1 MIKRV
6 VKKKSP
12 LTKNKKLVKNPVKSE
27 SRLKKKEKERTVHS
41 HLNKIPFKTHIPDSG
56 ELKMEKVLIEN
67 FVSLQKVMTN
77 LSIKFDNLTKQI
89 SKLLELFEIS
99 AKALVEKDFDLEKG
113 SKDKKIIEKMDNLL
127 EQNKVIARGLTLMHE
142 KIPEKPGYP
151 PVQIP
156 QQMQQPQIPKSQI
169 TTEGYQKSIS
179 PKVSLE
185 SPATQLPK
193 SQNSEVVKYIGSKN
207 QENRKDF
214 LGE

>member
-6 VKKKSP
+6 VKKKSY
-12 LTKNKKLVKNPVKSE
+12 LTKNKKLMKSPVKFE
-27 SRLKKKEKERTVHS
+27 SSLKKKEKERTVHP
-41 HLNKIPFKTHIPDSG
+41 HLNKTYPKTHISNSG

-67 FVSLQKVMTN
+67 FVSLQKIMTN

-89 SKLLELFEIS
+89 SKLLELFEVS
-99 AKALVEKDFDLEKG
+99 AKTLAEKDFDLGKG
-113 SKDKKIIEKMDNLL
+113 GKDKKIIEKMDNLL
-127 EQNKVIARGLTLMHE
+127 EQNKIIARGLTLMHE
-142 KIPEKPGYP
+142 RVPEKSGYS
-151 PVQIP
+151 PVQSP
-156 QQMQQPQIPKSQI
+156 QQMQQPQAPKSQI
-169 TTEGYQKSIS
+169 TMEGYQKSIS

-193 SQNSEVVKYIGSKN
+193 PQNSEAVKHLGPKN